1 MPGACL
7 RFISALC
14 LSIFML
20 AGVADL
26 GLAQDTEIAPDYVEW
41 RSVSERTERLIER
54 GRASKG
60 VLERRRQT
68 LAEWRA
74 QFSSAR
80 EENKS
85 RISTL
90 RSQLATLGPVT
101 EAGSDPIEITRRRA
115 ELNMKIS
122 VLVVPGLT
130 AQEAYNHADG
140 LIQEI
145 ATMIRTQQTDRLF
158 ALRPS
163 PLNPGMWQ
171 ATSAGILQS
180 FLQWKLEI
188 TRAVSTDIPLI
199 ERLENVLFTGFYLLT
214 GLVMLVR
221 GGHWVEAAGQA
232 LSRRGREQTEVW
244 RFLISIGRLVL
255 PVAALFALS
264 IGLSEPGLFGRRS
277 ALLLESL
284 PLWAIAF
291 VSLRWVSAQLLIADE
306 GRALLPFAE
315 PIRLRLHHYALLITL
330 IVLGHNAVFVVLSSD
345 YVSDGSSAVL
355 SFPFL
360 VLLGILLFRVG
371 YFLKTA
377 PVSDNQFY
385 SAGSARER
393 VIRFVGRA
401 IVFVAFAAP
410 VLAAIG
416 YQHAAEFVLFNTIET
431 LVLLAVLLVF
441 LRFLTAL
448 YGLVLRGAVSV
459 EDSLVPVLLALALCI
474 LAVPVLALIWG
485 VRIAELTEIWAQF
498 NAGIMLG
505 DARLSPMDFLAFA
518 FIFIAGYMITR
529 LVQGALRSSVLPKTR
544 IDIGAQNAIT
554 AGVGYVGIFLAA
566 LTAISSAGLNLSSL
580 AIVAGALSVGIGF
593 GLQNIVSNFVSG
605 IILLIERPITEGD
618 WIEVA
623 GHMGYVRD
631 ISVRSTRIETFDRT
645 DVIVPNADLV
655 SGIVTNWTRGN
666 TVGRVI
672 VSVGVAYGSDTRRVE
687 AVLREIAEAHPMVMT
702 EPGPSVVFQ
711 GFGAD
716 SMDFE
721 IRAILRDVNWSL
733 SAKSDINHA
742 IAKRFAD
749 EGIEIPFPQRDVWL
763 RNPQSLKETPVS

>member
-1 MPGACL
+1 MRRACL
-7 RFISALC
+7 AFISALC
-14 LSIFML
+14 LMIFMF
-20 AGVADL
+20 AGVAGP
-26 GLAQDTEIAPDYVEW
+26 GLAQDAEIAPDYVEW
-41 RSVSERTERLIER
+41 RSVSERSERLIER

-68 LAEWRA
+68 LAEWRT

-80 EENKS
+80 EENKI

-90 RSQLATLGPVT
+90 RSQLATLGPVA
-101 EAGSDPIEITRRRA
+101 EDGSDPIEITRRRA

-145 ATMIRTQQTDRLF
+145 DAMIRTQQTERLF
-158 ALRPS
+158 SLGPS
-163 PLNPGMWQ
+163 PLSPAMWQ
-171 ATSAGILQS
+171 PTLIGILQS
-180 FLQWKLEI
+180 FSQWKLEI
-188 TRAVSTDIPLI
+188 SRAVSADITPI
-199 ERLENVLFTGFYLLT
+199 ERLETFLFTGFYLLI

-264 IGLSEPGLFGRRS
+264 VGLSEPGLLGRRS
-277 ALLLESL
+277 ALILESL
-284 PLWAIAF
+284 PLWAIGF
-291 VSLRWVSAQLLIADE
+291 VSLRWVSGQLLIADE
-306 GRALLPFAE
+306 GRAFLQFAD
-315 PIRLRLHHYALLITL
+315 PIRVRLHHYALLITL
-330 IVLGHNAVFVVLSSD
+330 VMLGHNAVFAVLFSD
-345 YVSDGSSAVL
+345 MAFDGLSAVL
-355 SFPFL
+355 SLPFI
-360 VLLGILLFRVG
+360 VVLGILLFRVG
-371 YFLKTA
+371 YFFKSA
-377 PVSDNQFY
+377 PVSDNQFR
-385 SAGSARER
+385 SAGSVRER
-393 VIRFVGRA
+393 VIRFVGRG

-410 VLAAIG
+410 ILAAIG
-416 YQHAAEFVLFNTIET
+416 YQHAADFVLFNTIET

-441 LRFLTAL
+441 LKFLTAL
-448 YGLVLRGAVSV
+448 YGLVMRGAVSV
-459 EDSLVPVLLALALCI
+459 EDSLVPVLLALALCA

-485 VRIAELTEIWAQF
+485 ARVAELTEIWAQF

-505 DARLSPMDFLAFA
+505 DARLSPIDFLAFA
-518 FIFIAGYMITR
+518 LIFMAGYMITR
-529 LVQGALRSSVLPKTR
+529 LMQGALRNSVLPKTK
-544 IDIGAQNAIT
+544 IEIGAQNAIT

-566 LTAISSAGLNLSSL
+566 LIAISSAGLNLSSL

-623 GHMGYVRD
+623 GYMGYVRD

-655 SGIVTNWTRGN
+655 SGVVTNWTRGN

-672 VSVGVAYGSDTRRVE
+672 VSVGVAYGTDTRRVE
-687 AVLREIAEAHPMVMT
+687 AVLREIAEAHPLVMT
-702 EPGPSVVFQ
+702 EPAPSVVFQ
-711 GFGAD
+711 GFGAN

-721 IRAILRDVNWSL
+721 VRAILRDVNWSL
-733 SAKSDINHA
+733 SAKSDINHE
-742 IAKRFAD
+742 IAKRFAE

-763 RNPQSLKETPVS
+763 RNPQSIKENPAS